1 MGRESENENDE
12 IESRRDDALR
22 RALSTP
28 PKQHKDMKKGVRKK
42 KERQDEDRPTAFS
55 EKND

>member
-1 MGRESENENDE
+1 MEESTHMKETE

-28 PKQHKDMKKGVRKK
+28 PKPKRESDKSKGKKSDAPSDDG
-42 KERQDEDRPTAFS
+42 
-55 EKND
+55 